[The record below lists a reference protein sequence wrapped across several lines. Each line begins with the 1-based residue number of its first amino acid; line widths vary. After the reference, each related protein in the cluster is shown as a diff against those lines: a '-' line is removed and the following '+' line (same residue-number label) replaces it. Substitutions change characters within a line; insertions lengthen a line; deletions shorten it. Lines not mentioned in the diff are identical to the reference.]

1 MRQRNRAVC
10 CLLTITANIFAA
22 YTALAQQTV
31 DSSRLTKHF
40 YYSSV
45 TLLSGAAAQFFGKSS
60 GLLSVN
66 FPYNVTDSAGNPT
79 NNVFSAQKNK
89 IFNGSK
95 SYFFPILVEIGRLH
109 HFWEV
114 GMYWSTV
121 EGELT
126 NAITLNAGYGF
137 IWYVDPRHSTSANG
151 HPQRFAIKAALCL
164 SYNADGSS
172 SSSETFGSIDNANK
186 TIYLL
191 GYVAGPT
198 FTTEATRN
206 SPAKTYAVNTLQIS
220 YSQKELSL
228 LPRISIANNPYRNG
242 ARWEWMIGYN
252 FPCYDRGGIL
262 LTQEASGQ
270 SHTLGGPV
278 NLNNPAI
285 TSSYNGK
292 QITKTPYRF
301 GGLYT
306 SLLLSVGKH
315 KDKGTVSTISTTRK
329 VASHSN

>member
-1 MRQRNRAVC
+1 MHRRNRAVC
-10 CLLTITANIFAA
+10 CLLTLTANLLAV
-22 YTALAQQTV
+22 YTAHAQPTV
-31 DSSRLTKHF
+31 DSSRVLKHF
-40 YYSSV
+40 HYSSV
-45 TLLSGAAAQFFGKSS
+45 TLLSGAAAQFFGKST
-60 GLLSVN
+60 GLLSVS
-66 FPYNVTDSAGNPT
+66 FPYGVTDSTGATT
-79 NNVFSAQKNK
+79 NNVFSAQKKK
-89 IFNGSK
+89 IYNGSK
-95 SYFFPILVEIGRLH
+95 FYFFPISVEIGRLH

-114 GMYWSTV
+114 GIYWATM
-121 EGELT
+121 ERELT
-126 NAITLNAGYGF
+126 NAITLTAGYGF
-137 IWYVDPRHSTSANG
+137 IWYVDPRHRPQADD
-151 HPQRFAIKAALCL
+151 HPQRFAIKASLLL
-164 SYNADGSS
+164 SYNADGAS

-191 GYVAGPT
+191 GYAAGPT

-270 SHTLGGPV
+270 SQTLGGPV

-285 TSSYNGK
+285 TASYNGK